1 MIQFVIMYLTKR
13 GHHLDKKVNTMK
25 NYILATILLS
35 ISSFSFDAAAN
46 YIEHYS
52 VEQKHITVKVAPTSG
67 LNKALCYFYDASH
80 NKIDSQIV
88 TISEQWD
95 NITIIEVN
103 FSEEKHNQ
111 VNFIECK

>member
-1 MIQFVIMYLTKR
+1 
-13 GHHLDKKVNTMK
+13 MK
-25 NYILATILLS
+25 NTILSTILLS

-52 VEQKHITVKVAPTSG
+52 VEQEHITIKIAPTSG
-67 LNKALCYFYDASH
+67 LNKALCNFYDASH

-88 TISEQWD
+88 TVAEKLD

-103 FSEEKHNQ
+103 FSEEKHNR
-111 VNFIECK
+111 VNFIKCK